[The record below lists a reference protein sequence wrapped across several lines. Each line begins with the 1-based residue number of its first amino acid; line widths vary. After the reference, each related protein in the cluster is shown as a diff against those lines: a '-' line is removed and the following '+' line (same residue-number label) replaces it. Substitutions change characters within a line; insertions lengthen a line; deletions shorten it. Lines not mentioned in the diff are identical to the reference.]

1 MRTCLIAFIVSLAAA
16 QTPDAQFFEERV
28 RPILRANCW
37 GCHSEANTTS
47 GLSLQTRESILR
59 GGNRGPGV
67 EIVLNAARHVGS
79 LKMPPNKQLSAEQ
92 VKDLEAWVAA
102 GLPMPENLLQSK
114 RPGSKHWAFQ
124 AVRRPELPQVVNE
137 KWVRNEVDRFILAK
151 LEANQIAPS
160 PEAPKRALLRR
171 LSLDLTGLPPTVEEM
186 RAFLADRSADAYDRQ
201 VERLLASPHYG
212 ERWGRHWLDIA
223 RYGDSDGYTIDA
235 PRDIWM
241 YRDWVIRA
249 VNEDMSFDRFVIE
262 QMAGD
267 LLPNPTTEQ
276 LIATGFHRNT
286 TSNFEGGIDFE
297 QYRVEA
303 VADRVHTTGAA
314 FLGLTL
320 GCARCHDH
328 KFDPVSQREYYQL
341 FAYFNNTDEVDK
353 EADRKLFN
361 KPFLELGSEAEKA
374 EFAAWQQKVIDAEAR
389 MRRRLEL
396 LTGDPK
402 KDEELQGVEKELS
415 QLRAAKPKLPRTMIM
430 RDLPEA
436 RPAYIHLGGDFTRK
450 GAPVNPGTLSVL
462 PPAKNRAG
470 NRLALAEWLMQPDHP
485 LTARVTVN
493 RVWTKYFGRG
503 IVDSESDFGT
513 QGDKPTHPELLDWLA
528 VEFRERGW
536 SQKALHR
543 LIVKSAAYRQSSQAR
558 EQDPENKWFSR
569 QSRLRLDAEIIR
581 DAGLVASGLFAPK
594 IGGPSVFPPQ
604 PEGVYQVTQVRRE
617 WKTSTGEDRYRRGMY
632 TFFQRSAPHP
642 SLVVFDAPDASV
654 SCTRRIRSNTPLQA
668 LTQLN
673 DQASTEFAAALAE
686 RMVKSA
692 SGDEERLAAGYEMA
706 LGRTPRAEESARLMR
721 FVNAQRDAKV
731 DPWPAVARA
740 LINLDEFLTRP

>member
-1 MRTCLIAFIVSLAAA
+1 M
-16 QTPDAQFFEERV
+16 
-28 RPILRANCW
+28 
-37 GCHSEANTTS
+37 
-47 GLSLQTRESILR
+47 
-59 GGNRGPGV
+59 
-67 EIVLNAARHVGS
+67 
-79 LKMPPNKQLSAEQ
+79 
-92 VKDLEAWVAA
+92 
-102 GLPMPENLLQSK
+102 
-114 RPGSKHWAFQ
+114 
-124 AVRRPELPQVVNE
+124 
-137 KWVRNEVDRFILAK
+137 
-151 LEANQIAPS
+151 
-160 PEAPKRALLRR
+160 
-171 LSLDLTGLPPTVEEM
+171 
-186 RAFLADRSADAYDRQ
+186 
-201 VERLLASPHYG
+201 
-212 ERWGRHWLDIA
+212 
-223 RYGDSDGYTIDA
+223 
-235 PRDIWM
+235 
-241 YRDWVIRA
+241 
-249 VNEDMSFDRFVIE
+249 
-262 QMAGD
+262 
-267 LLPNPTTEQ
+267 
-276 LIATGFHRNT
+276 
-286 TSNFEGGIDFE
+286 SNFEGGIDFE
-297 QYRVEA
+297 QYQAEA
-303 VADRVHTTGAA
+303 V
-314 FLGLTL
+314 
-320 GCARCHDH
+320 
-328 KFDPVSQREYYQL
+328 
-341 FAYFNNTDEVDK
+341 
-353 EADRKLFN
+353 ADRKLFN

-415 QLRAAKPKLPRTMIM
+415 QLRAAKPKLRRTMIM
-430 RDLPEA
+430 RDLPEP
-436 RPAYIHLGGDFTRK
+436 RTAYIHLGGDFTRK
-450 GAPVNPGTLSVL
+450 GAPVSPGTLSVL

-528 VEFRERGW
+528 AEFRERGW

-569 QSRLRLDAEIIR
+569 QSRMRLDAEIIR

-673 DQASTEFAAALAE
+673 DQATTEFAAALAE
-686 RMVKSA
+686 RMVRSG
-692 SGDEERLAAGYEMA
+692 SGDEERLAAGYEIA
-706 LGRTPRAEESARLMR
+706 LGRLPRVEEAARLMR